1 MKAQNYKNH
10 VRFYPLHHFI
20 FYPVGTLLTGIAVYQ
35 TIKAS
40 GDMRTIWLFI
50 LAVLI
55 LILWLSFMLR
65 QHYSLTL
72 QDRLVRLELRHKY
85 SMLTGKDF
93 EPLENRLSF
102 AQIAALRFASDEE
115 LVPLVMK
122 TIKEN
127 LSSDA
132 IKESISNWKA
142 DTMRV

>member
-20 FYPVGTLLTGIAVYQ
+20 FYPVGTLLTGIAIYQ